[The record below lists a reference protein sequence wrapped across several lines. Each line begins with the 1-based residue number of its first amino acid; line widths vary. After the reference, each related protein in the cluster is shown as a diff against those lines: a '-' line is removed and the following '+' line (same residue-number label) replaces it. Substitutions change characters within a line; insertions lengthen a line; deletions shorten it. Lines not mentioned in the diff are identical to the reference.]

1 MYKGF
6 AVSAALLLLVASGA
20 TAVGLVQHQATGLLG
35 KNGVT
40 VVGDGAAGNINAL
53 TTDISQLGTHRPTH
67 TTAFQGTTGALMQS
81 AGAVGM
87 VGFFDVDQVAYG
99 GGWQTQVPAS
109 GLQGQDLNAWLAQD
123 VTKIGGQGSALGLQT
138 FVGVQTQLTFTPWG
152 GSANVQGIGVSLYDA
167 VGGGPGGGMQV
178 AGGADISAGQY

>member
-1 MYKGF
+1 MFKGF
-6 AVSAALLLLVASGA
+6 AVSVTLLLLVASTA
-20 TAVGLVQHQATGLLG
+20 TAFGLNQFQIGSLG
-35 KNGVT
+35 STNGAT

-53 TTDISQLGTHRPTH
+53 TMDLSQLGTDGPTH
-67 TTAFQGTTGALMQS
+67 TTAFQGTTAGLMQS

-87 VGFFDVDQVAYG
+87 GGVFDVGQAG
-99 GGWQTQVPAS
+99 GGGAWQHQIPAI
-109 GLQGQDLNAWLAQD
+109 GYQNQDLGAVLVQD